1 MAIIGIVAIAQN
13 FAIGKGGKLPWH
25 YSADLKFFKET
36 TSNHAVVMG
45 FQTWQSVGKP
55 LPKRLNVVLSRSE
68 TLENQKGVLLLRSK
82 EAVLELSKY
91 LKCDLFIIG
100 GAKTYENFSDAI
112 EQWIV
117 TEVPET
123 VRNADIFMPRDFLEE
138 FELEKL
144 KELGDGLQIKFF
156 ERKQI

>member
-1 MAIIGIVAIAQN
+1 MALTN
-13 FAIGKGGKLPWH
+13 
-25 YSADLKFFKET
+25 Y
-36 TSNHAVVMG
+36 
-45 FQTWQSVGKP
+45 
-55 LPKRLNVVLSRSE
+55 LNV
-68 TLENQKGVLLLRSK
+68 
-82 EAVLELSKY
+82 
-91 LKCDLFIIG
+91 DLFVIG

-123 VRNADIFMPRDFLEE
+123 VQNADTFMPRDFLEE